1 MMNDKRL
8 YKNIGINVI
17 LKPLTMLLSMIYI
30 PMLLDYL
37 GDEKYGV
44 WATISS
50 FVNWFNMF
58 DIGIGNGMR
67 NKLAESFA
75 AGDEQKSGEIVSTSY
90 AVISVISLC
99 VFGCFWVI
107 SLLIDLPS
115 VLNISILGEN
125 VRLAIWITV
134 LFICFNFVLTL
145 GNTITY
151 SMQQSALA
159 SLCGLFLHIL
169 NIVFVL
175 ICRALRP
182 ANMVLTAL
190 TLGSSSVIVN
200 GILNIYIFK
209 KYKYLALKRNKF
221 NKQLIHSI
229 TSLGILFFCGQ
240 VSGLVMNSTDN
251 ILISKLF
258 TASDVTPYSVA
269 YKLFMV
275 FVQFQGIVIMPMWSA
290 FTNAKVKGEYKWICD
305 KFNKMQWIAALLSI
319 GIVILFI
326 LIEPISRLWLGHS
339 INFNKSMIFVMA
351 IYFIIYLFSGN
362 ASSFLCGIGDV
373 KLYSV
378 MALISAILNIP
389 FSIMFAKLMN
399 LGLTGII
406 LGTLVSHIPY
416 AILTG
421 WKVNCHIK
429 RFRGR

>member
-326 LIEPISRLWLGHS
+326 LIEPISRL
-339 INFNKSMIFVMA
+339 
-351 IYFIIYLFSGN
+351 
-362 ASSFLCGIGDV
+362 
-373 KLYSV
+373 
-378 MALISAILNIP
+378 
-389 FSIMFAKLMN
+389 
-399 LGLTGII
+399 
-406 LGTLVSHIPY
+406 
-416 AILTG
+416 
-421 WKVNCHIK
+421 
-429 RFRGR
+429 